1 MNNDFVLPDSNVIV
15 DPITEQECESLGNN
29 TGLDIND
36 GETTCQALKTKLL
49 PLLSQII
56 GDISSGSMVIYAND
70 DSKCDDQD
78 TSPTLASMLSRIYR
92 VSQAFACILC
102 QYDPTLSNM
111 LMAGTYPQVLMG
123 GENYPSWVTPDSTP
137 TEGSNNLVTSNGIY
151 TAIQNAIIS
160 VWHMW
165 DEGDDGSFEYYATDV
180 QDLPTNGNTEGD
192 YALVYDSATYSNMI
206 YEWDGSAWVLSKT
219 VLPADME
226 NFAVVHIN
234 KGDWADKG
242 LYWFDTGWNLLDA
255 DLGDLESRVAALE
268 ASMAHTVQALD
279 TTTTYKLGV
288 VATASQASSVPSE
301 AGVTK
306 IVFIS
311 GS

>member
-123 GENYPSWVTPDSTP
+123 GENYPSWVTPDSAP

-165 DEGDDGSFEYYATDV
+165 DEGDDGSFEYYVTDV
-180 QDLPTNGNTEGD
+180 QDLPTNGNTNGD
-192 YALVYDSATYSNMI
+192 YALVYDPATYSNMI

-226 NFAVVHIN
+226 DFAVVHIN

>member
-165 DEGDDGSFEYYATDV
+165 DEGDDGSFEYYLTDAS
-180 QDLPTNGNTEGD
+180 DLPTSGNTEGD
-192 YALVYDSATYSNMI
+192 YALVYDPATYSNMI
-206 YEWDGSAWVLSKT
+206 YEWDGSGWVLNKT
-219 VLPADME
+219 VLPEDME
-226 NFAVVHIN
+226 DFAVVHIN

>member
-123 GENYPSWVTPDSTP
+123 GENYPSWVTPDSAP

-165 DEGDDGSFEYYATDV
+165 DEGDDGSFEYYVTDA
-180 QDLPTNGNTEGD
+180 QDLPTNGNTNGD
-192 YALVYDSATYSNMI
+192 YALVYDPATYSNMI

-226 NFAVVHIN
+226 DFAVVHIN

-288 VATASQASSVPSE
+288 VAASQASSVPSE